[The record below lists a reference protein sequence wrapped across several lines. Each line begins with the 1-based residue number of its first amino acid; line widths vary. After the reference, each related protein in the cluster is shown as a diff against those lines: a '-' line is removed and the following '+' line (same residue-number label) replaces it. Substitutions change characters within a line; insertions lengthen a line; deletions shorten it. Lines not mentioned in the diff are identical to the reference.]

1 MASSRTTRLA
11 LAGTVLLWAVAFPA
25 IKVGLDGFDV
35 AGLSILRLLVAAGA
49 LALVAPLLG
58 VRRPRVRDLGWVALC
73 GASGMSAYQLLL
85 NWGEVH
91 VPAGTASLL
100 ISVAPVF
107 SVLLA
112 AGFLGERVGV
122 RVGIGSLVAV
132 GGSALIAL
140 SGGEVGYSAAAW
152 VVLAAA
158 AVQGLYHAASR
169 PLLARYTPL
178 EVACY
183 ATWSGALFL
192 SPLAPAALGDI
203 PSAGPGPVLAI
214 GFLGLLPSAL
224 GFVLWGYAV
233 SRSTMSTAT
242 AALYLVPVVAIAVSF
257 GWLGELPTAFEIVG
271 GLVSMAGVAIIQG
284 VGRRRV
290 GGLTADLGGFPGRRA
305 RRQAPGPVL
314 DGYSVRPEA
323 A

>member
-1 MASSRTTRLA
+1 MASTRTTRLA

-122 RVGIGSLVAV
+122 RVGIGSVVAV

-140 SGGEVGYSAAAW
+140 SGGEVGYSVAAW

-178 EVACY
+178 EV
-183 ATWSGALFL
+183 
-192 SPLAPAALGDI
+192 
-203 PSAGPGPVLAI
+203 PSAGPGPVLAV

-257 GWLGELPTAFEIVG
+257 GWLGERPTVFEIVG
-271 GLVSMAGVAIIQG
+271 GLVCMSGVAIIQG
-284 VGRRRV
+284 VGRRR
-290 GGLTADLGGFPGRRA
+290 GGRPTADLVGLPGRRA
-305 RRQAPGPVL
+305 RPAGSRTSA
-314 DGYSVRPEA
+314 
-323 A
+323 